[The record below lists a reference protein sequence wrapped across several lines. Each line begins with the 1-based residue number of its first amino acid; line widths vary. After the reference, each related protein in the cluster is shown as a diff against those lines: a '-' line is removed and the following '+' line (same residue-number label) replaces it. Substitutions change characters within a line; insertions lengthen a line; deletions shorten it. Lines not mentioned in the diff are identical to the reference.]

1 MIPFKKFSDIVNK
14 ISKKFKIPKNAAL
27 KVAQKAQERGINLL
41 KWQQYLSMLGT
52 YVATISGE
60 NDPRIKEQVEGYT
73 EEEWGDILFAKEL
86 KLRQL
91 TERVSKSDLDQIE
104 KYADRL
110 FAAVKIDVEFTKH
123 FLDRVND
130 ERNKKPIN
138 SAELIR
144 LFRLTYKKY
153 GKKIAKMNPDAEAV
167 ITDMGTDVNM
177 PFVLNLDKNGMLD
190 LVAKTVMRKKDFKT
204 KDQKLRV

>member
-130 ERNKKPIN
+130 
-138 SAELIR
+138 
-144 LFRLTYKKY
+144 
-153 GKKIAKMNPDAEAV
+153 
-167 ITDMGTDVNM
+167 
-177 PFVLNLDKNGMLD
+177 
-190 LVAKTVMRKKDFKT
+190 
-204 KDQKLRV
+204 